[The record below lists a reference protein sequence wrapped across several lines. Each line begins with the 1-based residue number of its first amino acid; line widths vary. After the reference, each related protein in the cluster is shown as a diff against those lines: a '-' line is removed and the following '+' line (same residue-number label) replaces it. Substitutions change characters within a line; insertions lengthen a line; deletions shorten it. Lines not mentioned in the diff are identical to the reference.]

1 MNTPVKSKNT
11 NKKILIGVAVVVAV
25 YAGYVNLVKSPVW
38 TTTGTTQSGS
48 QVTTTTPVTNGKWS
62 DWLLTEFIKIAKQ
75 TNPDLTAQPVQQY
88 GNFQLLKFS
97 CVITPEGMR
106 NFLGTMNS
114 PTDASRKMN
123 ETDLTTEQIKILA
136 VQMKDDCENANLVT
150 VGKGLLFLKNNGAL
164 SLDDIAPSK
173 IVTEIRKRMDVDAQ
187 QKVSRELD
195 VIESMLSYRKNI
207 NTLLNSEVQKQL
219 LSQSYTSLK
228 EASDAQKNEDA
239 KKLVTSLA
247 EVVTF
252 YSK

>member
-1 MNTPVKSKNT
+1 
-11 NKKILIGVAVVVAV
+11 
-25 YAGYVNLVKSPVW
+25 
-38 TTTGTTQSGS
+38 
-48 QVTTTTPVTNGKWS
+48 
-62 DWLLTEFIKIAKQ
+62 
-75 TNPDLTAQPVQQY
+75 
-88 GNFQLLKFS
+88 
-97 CVITPEGMR
+97 MR